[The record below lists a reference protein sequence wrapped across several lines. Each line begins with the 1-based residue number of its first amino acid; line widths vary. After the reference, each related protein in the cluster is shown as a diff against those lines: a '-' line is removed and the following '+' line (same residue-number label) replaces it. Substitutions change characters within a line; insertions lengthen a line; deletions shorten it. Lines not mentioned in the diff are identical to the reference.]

1 MIRVENLVKR
11 FPMAGGAL
19 DVLKGVSFAVADREF
34 VSITGPSGSGKSTV
48 MNILGCLDTP
58 SSGTYRLA
66 GRAVEGL
73 SDDELSDVR
82 AQHIGFVF
90 QRFCLIKYLSVLENV
105 LLPLEYLQ
113 ADPAEAARRARE
125 MLERVRL
132 GHRLDHLPHQL
143 SGGECQ
149 RVAIARALVKKPGLI
164 LADEPTGN
172 LDSRVQD
179 EVIDVFRELNRDMG
193 VTIVVV
199 THSPDVA
206 ARTAR
211 SIVIRDGEI
220 QT

>member
-1 MIRVENLVKR
+1 MIKVANLVKR
-11 FPMAGGAL
+11 YAMGAGEL
-19 DVLKGVSFAVADREF
+19 EVLKGISFAVARREF

-58 SSGTYRLA
+58 SSGSYQLS
-66 GRAVEGL
+66 GQAVEGL
-73 SDDELSDVR
+73 HDDQLSEVR
-82 AQHIGFVF
+82 ARHIGFVF

-105 LLPLEYLQ
+105 VLPLEYLDV
-113 ADPAEAARRARE
+113 DPGEAEQRARE

-132 GHRLDHLPHQL
+132 SHRLHHVPHQL

-179 EVIDVFRELNRDMG
+179 EVIAVFRELNRDLG

-199 THSPDVA
+199 THSPEVA
-206 ARTAR
+206 ARTER

-220 QT
+220 QA